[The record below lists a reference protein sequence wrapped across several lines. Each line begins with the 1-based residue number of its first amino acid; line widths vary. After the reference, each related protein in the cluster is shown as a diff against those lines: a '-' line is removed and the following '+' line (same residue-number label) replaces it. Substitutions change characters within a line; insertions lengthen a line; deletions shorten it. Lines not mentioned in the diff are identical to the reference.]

1 MNFFAKRRLRKHGN
15 LVVRL
20 SVFHFDRPTDLK
32 EAFQKLDIEQDL
44 LRKQVHDAI
53 RVVGKFEAV
62 ADDIRLAYLR
72 TVCSK
77 EPSNYTSAVADFPKL
92 LKDSRAI
99 SSIDLYKNRT
109 LNQILGIE
117 EQEHEELQS
126 SNIILFDD
134 SMFEN
139 IDPTEF
145 ETILDDDFGLIEYAD
160 QPTRSLNQLRDRIQN
175 LIYSES
181 LDSIYSLSNRILQH
195 LLKEGYD
202 KRATSDFFVAALR
215 AIGEM
220 DAEYGVEYGKK
231 YSSVIIDHRA
241 MRSLVVF
248 LRRKGD
254 FLDALRLLHHPKF
267 RHDDKTV
274 VWVEDLM
281 VLHKDMLLDGKLKP
295 RYDQFGS
302 DHKNLQ
308 EYMITLYESMDNDL
322 EIARYNYGYAL
333 RVHKSSP
340 DRLLASSVIKW
351 GELILDAAETYSD
364 TVSIHVSNAYINLGE
379 ITRAINILESYGNPE
394 SVRIKSKI
402 RGYNDLLHLKD
413 HGFEVDLEI
422 PTKNFKP
429 IPKRVLYVLHNSL
442 PYNSGGYA
450 ARGHGLMCGVKAM
463 GWDVQVI
470 TRRGYPHDRKGM
482 SDLST
487 DGLQVIDD
495 VPYHRLIEL
504 ERGYGQI
511 NIASYLEA
519 YAEDL
524 AEKVRELRPSI
535 LHAASNHINGLVVNA
550 VAKHFNIPSIYEV
563 RGLWE
568 ITRIS
573 RQPEFEGSEY
583 FQMMSNLEAKS
594 ASEASFVFAITNAL
608 AEEMKKRIGK
618 ECEIGFL
625 PNGVHANRFLPKK
638 PNYELK
644 SKLDIPK
651 ETVVLGYIGSV
662 VSYEGLDLLIESLP
676 LVKKLTDTPFKLM
689 IVGDGAYME
698 KLQTMVDDM
707 DLGNDVLFT
716 GRVPHEEVEDYYSI
730 VDIAPFPRLP
740 QPVTEMVSPLKPF
753 EAMAMEK
760 AVLSSNVQALS
771 EIVQHEKT
779 GILFEK
785 GNYEDLAHRLGE
797 MISNTDLRQT
807 LGKNARVWVSENRD
821 WSEISMNLGEAYN
834 ELSNYPK

>member
-1 MNFFAKRRLRKHGN
+1 MNFLAKRRFRKHGN
-15 LVVRL
+15 AVVRL
-20 SVFHFDRPTDLK
+20 SVLHFDRPTDLK

-44 LRKQVHDAI
+44 LREQVHDAVS
-53 RVVGKFEAV
+53 VVSKFEAV

-72 TVCSK
+72 TLCSK

-117 EQEHEELQS
+117 EQEYEELQS
-126 SNIILFDD
+126 SSIILFDD

-139 IDPTEF
+139 INPTEF

-160 QPTRSLNQLRDRIQN
+160 QPTRNLNQLRDRIQN
-175 LIYSES
+175 LIYTES

-195 LLKEGYD
+195 LIKEGYN

-220 DAEYGVEYGKK
+220 DAESGVEYGKK

-248 LRRKGD
+248 LRRKGE
-254 FLDALRLLHHPKF
+254 FLDALRLLHHPQFK
-267 RHDDKTV
+267 HDDKTV
-274 VWVEDLM
+274 VWVEELM
-281 VLHKDMLLDGKLKP
+281 GLHKDMLLDGKLKP
-295 RYDQFGS
+295 RYDLFGS
-302 DHKNLQ
+302 DYENLQ

-333 RVHKSSP
+333 RVHKSTP
-340 DRLLASSVIKW
+340 DRLLASSVIEW
-351 GELILDAAETYSD
+351 GEIILDAAETYSD

-379 ITRAINILESYGNPE
+379 ITKAINILESYGNPD
-394 SVRIKSKI
+394 SVRIKSKV

-413 HGFEVDLEI
+413 NGFEAKLDI
-422 PTKNFKP
+422 PTDDFKP
-429 IPKRVLYVLHNSL
+429 IPKRVMYVLHNSL

-450 ARGHGLMCGVKAM
+450 SRGHGLMCGVKSL

-482 SDLST
+482 NELPTDDL
-487 DGLQVIDD
+487 QIIDEI
-495 VPYHRLIEL
+495 PYHRLIEL

-511 NIASYLEA
+511 NIASYLQA

-583 FQMMSNLEAKS
+583 FQMMSNLEANS
-594 ASEASFVFAITNAL
+594 ASEATYVFAITHAL
-608 AEEMKKRIGK
+608 ADEMRTRIGK
-618 ECEIGFL
+618 KCEIGFL

-644 SKLDIPK
+644 SRLDIPR

-676 LVKKLTDTPFKLM
+676 IVKELTDKPFKLM

-771 EIVQHEKT
+771 EIVQHGKT

-785 GNYEDLAHRLGE
+785 GNSEDLGRKLGMLISDSELRLRLGK
-797 MISNTDLRQT
+797 SGRD
-807 LGKNARVWVSENRD
+807 WVVENRD
-821 WSEISMNLGEAYN
+821 WNSISESLDKAYSNLQVRN
-834 ELSNYPK
+834 